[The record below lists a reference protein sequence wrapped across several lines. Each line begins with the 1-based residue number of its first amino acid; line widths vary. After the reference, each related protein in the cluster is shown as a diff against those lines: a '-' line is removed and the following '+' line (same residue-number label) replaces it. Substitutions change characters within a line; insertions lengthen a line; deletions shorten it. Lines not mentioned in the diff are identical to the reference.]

1 MGPPY
6 DTMAMAIVIPFCWLK
21 QKPDL
26 YAAIIPQLF
35 PPRYSHFWAPKVF
48 IFLSKMRTERG
59 GVLNFF

>member
-1 MGPPY
+1 MGDPY
-6 DTMAMAIVIPFCWLK
+6 DTMAMAIVIFLLGEA
-21 QKPDL
+21 KPDL

-59 GVLNFF
+59 GALNFF